1 MAIIIPII
9 ILTRED
15 AKLMVWVDM
24 EVSISGIY
32 FNELVKLFIALSV
45 VFKRERYV
53 ETLMSILCFVRKEF
67 KYSCTVSESIPT
79 KKFTTFCTLD
89 TISGMI

>member
-15 AKLMVWVDM
+15 AKLMVWVAM

-45 VFKRERYV
+45 VFKRER
-53 ETLMSILCFVRKEF
+53 
-67 KYSCTVSESIPT
+67 
-79 KKFTTFCTLD
+79 
-89 TISGMI
+89 